1 MKSVTHAYSSER
13 ECLLQE
19 AVHCDMLSW
28 YIVMPELW
36 YRKLF
41 PAVVNVN
48 INMPENRVKMMLTK
62 NRLYKLIEDSIDIY
76 KTIMVSQYIIRPQ
89 DQVFNQICYA
99 YFAKNYQLLPNQTE
113 NHSQPNELSDEV
125 IEWCYI
131 SAEQKRINRNDII
144 VRKNKWVSI
153 RREKASI
160 YINKVQNNIPSH
172 SPESVS
178 TYVIM
183 GMFSS

>member
-1 MKSVTHAYSSER
+1 
-13 ECLLQE
+13 
-19 AVHCDMLSW
+19 
-28 YIVMPELW
+28 MPELW

-48 INMPENRVKMMLTK
+48 INLPENRVKMMLTK

-76 KTIMVSQYIIRPQ
+76 KTIMVSQYIIRHQ

-125 IEWCYI
+125 IE
-131 SAEQKRINRNDII
+131 
-144 VRKNKWVSI
+144 
-153 RREKASI
+153 
-160 YINKVQNNIPSH
+160 
-172 SPESVS
+172 
-178 TYVIM
+178 
-183 GMFSS
+183 